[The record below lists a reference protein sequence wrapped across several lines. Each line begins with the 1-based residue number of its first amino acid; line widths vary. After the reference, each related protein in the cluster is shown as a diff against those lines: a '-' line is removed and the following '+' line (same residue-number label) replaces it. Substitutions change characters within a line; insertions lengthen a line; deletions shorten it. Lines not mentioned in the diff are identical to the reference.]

1 MMTSRLVYGLSHL
14 SNSAMSSGV
23 DMVSGSGVFVF
34 DSSGK
39 DYIDAVSALFC
50 ATLGFHNE
58 RLIEAATRQMR
69 ELPVYPTALNRTVP
83 VVHALADALSAAAPI
98 PDAHVLFATSGSEA
112 IETLIKTTWYI
123 NKQRNPKR
131 HKIITRRG
139 SYHGSTIFATRLGGI
154 ESIINSF
161 DLTGDDILYAAQPR
175 WPRDALAGETEEDYA
190 HRLALEL
197 AELIDHTGAE
207 NIAAFLCEPVSI
219 AGGMYP
225 APEGYFEAIRNV
237 LSMRD
242 IPLYFDEIVTGFGR
256 TGKMW
261 GSQTVNQTPDCLVAS
276 KGLSAAYQPISAVVM
291 NDDFHSALVDCSIMH
306 HGFHHGGTYHAHPV
320 AAAVALE
327 TLKIYEDERIV
338 DHVRDISEHW
348 IKMISKLAAHE
359 LVRST
364 RTIGLLSAIEV
375 GFRSYR
381 ELDFRND
388 EKRDIKR
395 SVVKAC
401 MEHGVLIR
409 ISHDSIILAPPLIIS
424 KKDIDELEQRMTKA
438 FNTILFSTA

>member
-1 MMTSRLVYGLSHL
+1 
-14 SNSAMSSGV
+14 
-23 DMVSGSGVFVF
+23 
-34 DSSGK
+34 
-39 DYIDAVSALFC
+39 
-50 ATLGFHNE
+50 
-58 RLIEAATRQMR
+58 
-69 ELPVYPTALNRTVP
+69 
-83 VVHALADALSAAAPI
+83 
-98 PDAHVLFATSGSEA
+98 
-112 IETLIKTTWYI
+112 
-123 NKQRNPKR
+123 
-131 HKIITRRG
+131 
-139 SYHGSTIFATRLGGI
+139 
-154 ESIINSF
+154 
-161 DLTGDDILYAAQPR
+161 
-175 WPRDALAGETEEDYA
+175 
-190 HRLALEL
+190 
-197 AELIDHTGAE
+197 
-207 NIAAFLCEPVSI
+207 
-219 AGGMYP
+219 
-225 APEGYFEAIRNV
+225 
-237 LSMRD
+237 
-242 IPLYFDEIVTGFGR
+242 
-256 TGKMW
+256 
-261 GSQTVNQTPDCLVAS
+261 
-276 KGLSAAYQPISAVVM
+276 M

-395 SVVKAC
+395 SVMKAC

-438 FNTILFSTA
+438 FNTILFS

>member
-1 MMTSRLVYGLSHL
+1 
-14 SNSAMSSGV
+14 
-23 DMVSGSGVFVF
+23 MVSGSGVFVF

-98 PDAHVLFATSGSEA
+98 PDAHVLFATTGSEA

-190 HRLALEL
+190 HRLAREL
-197 AELIDHTGAE
+197 AELIDQR
-207 NIAAFLCEPVSI
+207 V
-219 AGGMYP
+219 
-225 APEGYFEAIRNV
+225 
-237 LSMRD
+237 
-242 IPLYFDEIVTGFGR
+242 
-256 TGKMW
+256 
-261 GSQTVNQTPDCLVAS
+261 
-276 KGLSAAYQPISAVVM
+276 
-291 NDDFHSALVDCSIMH
+291 
-306 HGFHHGGTYHAHPV
+306 
-320 AAAVALE
+320 
-327 TLKIYEDERIV
+327 LKISR
-338 DHVRDISEHW
+338 HFSASQSRL
-348 IKMISKLAAHE
+348 LAACTQ
-359 LVRST
+359 R
-364 RTIGLLSAIEV
+364 R
-375 GFRSYR
+375 
-381 ELDFRND
+381 
-388 EKRDIKR
+388 
-395 SVVKAC
+395 
-401 MEHGVLIR
+401 
-409 ISHDSIILAPPLIIS
+409 
-424 KKDIDELEQRMTKA
+424 KDILKQSATSCRCA
-438 FNTILFSTA
+438 IFLFISMKS